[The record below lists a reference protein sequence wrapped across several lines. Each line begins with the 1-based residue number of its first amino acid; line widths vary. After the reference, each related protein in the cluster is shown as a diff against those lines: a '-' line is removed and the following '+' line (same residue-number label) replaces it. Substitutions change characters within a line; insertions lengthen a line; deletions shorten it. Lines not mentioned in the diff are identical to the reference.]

1 MFITIE
7 GIDGSGKTTLVNSLR
22 KIFNNIHFTR
32 EPTDKFQL
40 ANLKTLSTPSNS
52 FYNFFLFT
60 YDRLEHQEEIN
71 GYKNVICDRYLAS
84 SIAYEGP
91 MIEGLFGDRKETVLW
106 MMEVSKMLKLPDMI
120 IYLDANLDVALE
132 RIRNS
137 RKNLNF
143 RGKQLSILEE
153 REGLKAIQ
161 DYYEYFLG
169 NMKMFTQKQIKI
181 EKIDANSSMEDVLYK
196 AENIIN
202 KTIEK

>member
-7 GIDGSGKTTLVNSLR
+7 GIDGSGKTTLVNSLK
-22 KIFNNIHFTR
+22 KIFDNIHFTR

-60 YDRLEHQEEIN
+60 YDRLEHQDEIN

-137 RKNLNF
+137 RNNLNF

-153 REGLKAIQ
+153 KEGLKAIQ

-169 NMKMFTQKQIKI
+169 NIEMFTQKQIKI
-181 EKIDANSSMEDVLYK
+181 ERINANSSMEDVFYK

-202 KTIEK
+202 KTIKK

>member
-7 GIDGSGKTTLVNSLR
+7 GIDGSGKTTLVNSL
-22 KIFNNIHFTR
+22 KEKFQNIHFTR
-32 EPTDKFQL
+32 EPTDKFPL

-60 YDRLEHQEEIN
+60 YDRLEHQDEIN
-71 GYKNVICDRYLAS
+71 KYGNVISDRYLAS

-91 MIEGLFGDRKETVLW
+91 MLEKLFPDRRETVSW
-106 MMEVSKMLKLPDMI
+106 MMEVSKMLRLPDMI
-120 IYLDANLDVALE
+120 IYLDASLPVALK
-132 RIRNS
+132 RLRNS

-143 RGKQLSILEE
+143 RGKQLSMLEE
-153 REGLKAIQ
+153 EKGLEAIKN
-161 DYYEYFLG
+161 YYEYFLD
-169 NMKMFTQKQIKI
+169 NIEMFTSKQIMI
-181 EKIDANSSMEDVLYK
+181 EKIDANSSIEDVLYK

>member
-22 KIFNNIHFTR
+22 KIFDNIHFTR

-181 EKIDANSSMEDVLYK
+181 ERINANSSMEGVLYK

>member
-22 KIFNNIHFTR
+22 KIFDNIHFTR